1 MIMAIKIKEEKL
13 TFELGIE
20 EALEAAKK
28 TETFSVIHNY
38 WKFAKFF
45 YKEVKQISEN
55 GDMLKMMSI
64 LNAKV
69 HYDWRSE
76 KLSFGGSPK
85 VSLKPDNWMHK
96 PVMDKIEKNT
106 LMGGGIVF
114 HIGFNERSFYWKLI
128 TKEQSFSKDVD
139 ALNAY
144 FKKNMRLKINK
155 INAETTRK
163 QAAGYL
169 NSDYQSWSEM
179 LDGTRLS
186 FIYQPIDKTPLTCF
200 YTALLS
206 AESKAHFNK
215 YLEEFSEYNTYKDC
229 YVDHSIFTR
238 HIHSQ
243 QAIDMWLLKQRG
255 QTSQYI
261 REDVSLL
268 SLSVFCNILN
278 VATLGQDTVIKKNNS
293 KTSTL
298 SIEDVFNHVK
308 DGFNSIESMLVSMM
322 SDQQIYD
329 QLMTISTV
337 SDQYLFSQKAF
348 EWIDKGC
355 SGLPI
360 KIQ

>member
-1 MIMAIKIKEEKL
+1 MAMAIKIKEEKL

-45 YKEVKQISEN
+45 YKEVRQISEN
-55 GDMLKMMSI
+55 GDVLKMMST

-76 KLSFGGSPK
+76 KLLLGGSPK
-85 VSLKPDNWMHK
+85 ISLKPDNWMNK

-114 HIGFNERSFYWKLI
+114 HIRFNERSFYWKLI

-186 FIYQPIDKTPLTCF
+186 FIYHSIDKTPLTCF

-215 YLEEFSEYNTYKDC
+215 YLEELPESNIYIDC
-229 YVDHSIFTR
+229 GVDNSIFTR
-238 HIHSQ
+238 NIHSREM
-243 QAIDMWLLKQRG
+243 IEMWQLKQRS
-255 QTSQYI
+255 QASQYI
-261 REDVSLL
+261 KWDVSLL
-268 SLSVFCNILN
+268 SLGVFCNILN
-278 VATLGQDTVIKKNNS
+278 MTSLGQDTVIKKNNS
-293 KTSTL
+293 EASAL
-298 SIEDVFNHVK
+298 RIEDVFNHVK

-322 SDQQIYD
+322 SDQQVYD